1 MTYPTLFEEYD
12 PLKGEMFQILDPE
25 GEVNEE
31 LEPSLEDEY
40 LTRVYRTMVLAR
52 AADKRSVTLQ
62 RQGKMGAYPP
72 TEGQEASQLGP
83 TLALRG
89 EDWLVQGYREMAA
102 VVWKGVPLWR
112 MFLFWMGNEEG
123 TLYPD
128 NVRVTPPVVPVG
140 DQITHAVGISY
151 ASKLRGEDSVSM
163 VYFGDGGSSEGAF
176 HEGLNF
182 AGVLKTPTIFVCQN
196 NQYAISVPRKF
207 QTASETIAQKAVAYG
222 FPGIQVDGNDILA
235 LYVAA
240 EKAVE
245 RARNGEGPTLI
256 ETYTYRLGDHTT
268 SDDARRY
275 RSEEEVEQWEDKDP
289 LKRFRI
295 YLENKGLWSEDEE
308 EKIEEEVKNTIDEA
322 VEKALSHPKP
332 DIEDVFEYTYKE
344 IPPYLNEQLKFLKK
358 ELDLEGEE

>member
-1 MTYPTLFEEYD
+1 
-12 PLKGEMFQILDPE
+12 
-25 GEVNEE
+25 
-31 LEPSLEDEY
+31 
-40 LTRVYRTMVLAR
+40 
-52 AADKRSVTLQ
+52 
-62 RQGKMGAYPP
+62 
-72 TEGQEASQLGP
+72 
-83 TLALRG
+83 
-89 EDWLVQGYREMAA
+89 
-102 VVWKGVPLWR
+102 
-112 MFLFWMGNEEG
+112 
-123 TLYPD
+123 
-128 NVRVTPPVVPVG
+128 
-140 DQITHAVGISY
+140 
-151 ASKLRGEDSVSM
+151 M
-163 VYFGDGGSSEGAF
+163 VYFGDGGSSEGSF

-275 RSEEEVEQWEDKDP
+275 RSEEEIEQWEDKDP